1 MDQTRIFG
9 DTVIF
14 DGSASSDADS
24 DMLTYRWSFLLVLP
38 GNGATL
44 SNPAAVQPI
53 FDIDVT
59 GVYVVQLIV
68 NDGKVDSIP
77 DTVSVST
84 N

>member
-1 MDQTRIFG
+1 MDQARIFG

-14 DGSASSDADS
+14 DGSASGDADS

-38 GNGATL
+38 GSGATL
-44 SNPAAVQPI
+44 SNTAAVNPS
-53 FDIDVT
+53 FTIDVL
-59 GVYVVQLIV
+59 GDYVAQLIV
-68 NDGKVDSIP
+68 NDGTVDSTP